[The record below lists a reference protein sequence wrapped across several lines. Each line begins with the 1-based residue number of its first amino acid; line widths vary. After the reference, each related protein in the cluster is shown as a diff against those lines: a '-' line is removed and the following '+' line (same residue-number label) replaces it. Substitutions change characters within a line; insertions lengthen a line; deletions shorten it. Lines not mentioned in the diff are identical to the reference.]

1 MRFLVCSTQLATLH
15 VPGVMFDGFG
25 VGGLPVPVCRG

>member
-1 MRFLVCSTQLATLH
+1 MRFLVCSPQIATLP
-15 VPGVMFDGFG
+15 VPGVMIDGFG